1 MNRISNMPV
10 EKLRERARILMEES
24 ERIIAR
30 ASQIEAETRALV
42 NPDTVRIRPDASAAE
57 SHLIPVR

>member
-1 MNRISNMPV
+1 MPV